1 MSLPV
6 CMCVYIYIY
15 MYVICV
21 CFYSGPFMCGLMQV
35 KRMGD
40 ILKDTAELLY
50 MVNEKPEFAKEL
62 EMPLS
67 CWVDE
72 WSKGMIGDCC
82 SSMQPRNA
90 RYVELIAKSAWR
102 LFAAVPSEVKDQVA
116 NLTRSEEDSRLR
128 VSPNVGMWYSPNSWS
143 IPASF
148 PSGEQSVR
156 GHDGSSRRCGV

>member
-6 CMCVYIYIY
+6 CMCVYVYIYIY
-15 MYVICV
+15 VRNMCM
-21 CFYSGPFMCGLMQV
+21 FYSGTFMCGLMQV

-50 MVNEKPEFAKEL
+50 MVSEKPEFAKEL

-82 SSMQPRNA
+82 SSIQPRNA
-90 RYVELIAKSAWR
+90 S
-102 LFAAVPSEVKDQVA
+102 
-116 NLTRSEEDSRLR
+116 
-128 VSPNVGMWYSPNSWS
+128 
-143 IPASF
+143 
-148 PSGEQSVR
+148 
-156 GHDGSSRRCGV
+156 C